1 MIRCKYFFVE
11 KGFIAHN
18 IWDSLNVV
26 IGSAGFIITC
36 KVLTCNA
43 NERMCNVG
51 DNIRM
56 KC

>member
-18 IWDSLNVV
+18 RWDSLNVV
-26 IGSAGFIITC
+26 LGSAGFIITC